1 MSFNL
6 TFNQAIAILGF
17 VLPILV
23 PAGQALLQHLL
34 ERLPSAR
41 RSQLESIV
49 GVVVHGVEQ
58 SASGVPGETKKQDA
72 VNAVV
77 AMAKAAGL
85 SRFANPTTVS
95 MLIEAAVY
103 ELNAGYR
110 GTGAEMVAP
119 MGFAPSAPAPTL

>member
-41 RSQLESIV
+41 RAQLESIV
-49 GVVVHGVEQ
+49 MVVVHGVEQ
-58 SASGVPGETKKQDA
+58 SASGVPSDVKKQDA

-77 AMAKAAGL
+77 EMAKAAGL
-85 SRFANPTTVS
+85 SRFASPTAVS

-103 ELNAGYR
+103 ELNTAQHDAG
-110 GTGAEMVAP
+110 GAVPAQ
-119 MGFAPSAPAPTL
+119 MGFAPSAPMPAL